1 MDAFAVIAD
10 PTRRRILDTLR
21 DGATDVGTLVARLG
35 ISQPLVSK
43 HLGVL
48 RDAGSVDVTVDGK
61 RRVYRLAEDPLP
73 AVLAWVTPYHRNW
86 SSSLDRLSELVTASS
101 RDEDEEEQ
109 S

>member
-1 MDAFAVIAD
+1 VDAFAVIAD

-21 DGATDVGTLVARLG
+21 EGPTDVGTLVERLG
-35 ISQPLVSK
+35 ISQPLASK

-48 RDAGSVDVTVDGK
+48 RDAGTVDVQIEGK

-73 AVLAWVTPYHRNW
+73 AVLAWVTPYHRKW
-86 SSSLDRLSELVTASS
+86 SASLDHLSRLI
-101 RDEDEEEQ
+101 DEEQ

>member
-1 MDAFAVIAD
+1 MKYVDAFAVIAD

-21 DGATDVGTLVARLG
+21 EGAADVGTLVERLR

-48 RDAGSVDVTVDGK
+48 RDAGSVDVQVEGK
-61 RRVYRLAEDPLP
+61 HRIYRLAEDPLP
-73 AVLAWVTPYHRNW
+73 AVLAWVTPYHRKW
-86 SSSLDRLSELVTASS
+86 STSLDHLTQLI
-101 RDEDEEEQ
+101 DEEQ

>member
-1 MDAFAVIAD
+1 VDAFMVIAD

-21 DGATDVGTLVARLG
+21 EGAADVGTLVERLG

-48 RDAGSVDVTVDGK
+48 RDAGSVDVRVDGK
-61 RRVYRLAEDPLP
+61 RRVYELAEDPLP
-73 AVLAWVTPYHRNW
+73 AVLAWVTPYHRKW
-86 SSSLDRLSELVTASS
+86 STGLDRLSQLIDTAAS
-101 RDEDEEEQ
+101 RDDIEEQ

>member
-1 MDAFAVIAD
+1 MCVDAFAVIAD

-21 DGATDVGTLVARLG
+21 ESAADVGTLVERLG

-48 RDAGSVDVTVDGK
+48 REAGSVDVEVDGK
-61 RRVYRLAEDPLP
+61 RRIYRLADDPLP
-73 AVLAWVTPYHRNW
+73 AVLAWVTPYHRKW
-86 SSSLDRLSELVTASS
+86 SAGLDRLSQLI
-101 RDEDEEEQ
+101 DEEH

>member
-1 MDAFAVIAD
+1 MIAD

-21 DGATDVGTLVARLG
+21 EGAADVGTLVDRLR

-48 RDAGSVDVTVDGK
+48 RDAGTVDVQVDGK

-73 AVLAWVTPYHRNW
+73 AVLAWVTPYHRKW
-86 SSSLDRLSELVTASS
+86 AASLDRLSQLI
-101 RDEDEEEQ
+101 EEEQ

>member
-1 MDAFAVIAD
+1 MVDAFAVIAD

-21 DGATDVGTLVARLG
+21 DDATDVGTLVERLG

-48 RDAGSVDVTVDGK
+48 RNAGSVDVQVEGK
-61 RRVYRLAEDPLP
+61 RRIYRLAEDPLP
-73 AVLAWVTPYHRNW
+73 AVLAWVTPYHRKW
-86 SSSLDRLSELVTASS
+86 SASLDRVSQLI
-101 RDEDEEEQ
+101 DEEQ

>member
-1 MDAFAVIAD
+1 MKKVDAFAVIAD

-21 DGATDVGTLVARLG
+21 DGAADVGTLVERLG

-48 RDAGSVDVTVDGK
+48 RDAGSVEVQVDGK
-61 RRVYRLAEDPLP
+61 RRVYQLAQDPLR

-86 SSSLDRLSELVTASS
+86 SSSLDRLSQLI
-101 RDEDEEEQ
+101 DEEQ

>member
-21 DGATDVGTLVARLG
+21 DGATDVGTLVAQLS
-35 ISQPLVSK
+35 ISQPLASK

-48 RDAGSVDVTVDGK
+48 RDAGAVDVQIDGK
-61 RRVYRLAEDPLP
+61 RRIYHLAEDPLP
-73 AVLAWVTPYHRNW
+73 EVLAWITPFHRKW
-86 SSSLDRLSELVTASS
+86 SMSLDTLTRLI
-101 RDEDEEEQ
+101 DEEQ

>member
-1 MDAFAVIAD
+1 MVDAFAVIAD

-21 DGATDVGTLVARLG
+21 DGAADVGTLVERLH

-48 RDAGSVDVTVDGK
+48 RDAGTVDVQVDGK
-61 RRVYRLAEDPLP
+61 RRIYSLAEDPLP
-73 AVLAWVTPYHRNW
+73 AVLAWVTPYHRRW
-86 SSSLDRLSELVTASS
+86 SRGLDRLSQLI
-101 RDEDEEEQ
+101 DEEQ